1 MSNMDEL
8 SQELFGNPE
17 KAISD
22 IKIYP
27 GPDAKNSNPE
37 EIAGMILA
45 AIQDIRNGG
54 GREIDLSI

>member
-1 MSNMDEL
+1 MTKFEEL

-17 KAISD
+17 TAISD

-45 AIQDIRNGG
+45 AIRDIKNGG